1 MILELIATL
10 CAGLFAGAAIYVS
23 LVEHPTRLQCDL
35 APAAAGLLL
44 GAVVPF
50 TLHALRSLASGIA
63 FPLLGL
69 PRPGTL

>member
-1 MILELIATL
+1 MILD
-10 CAGLFAGAAIYVS
+10 
-23 LVEHPTRLQCDL
+23 EHPTRLQCGL

-50 TLHALRSLASGIA
+50 TLHALRSLASGVA

-69 PRPGTL
+69 PRPGIV